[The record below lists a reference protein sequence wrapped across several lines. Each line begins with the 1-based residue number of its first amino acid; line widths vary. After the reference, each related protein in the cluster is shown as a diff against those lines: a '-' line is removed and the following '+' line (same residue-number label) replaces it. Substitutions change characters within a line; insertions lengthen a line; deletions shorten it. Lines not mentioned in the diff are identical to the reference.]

1 MVNIS
6 KTKRNFICW
15 HTLFAVISAALG
27 AVILHFAPAG
37 ALFRRVSVYTGLF
50 LLLRVGQHLYVRR
63 LPAARSAEIVT
74 VVFGNEDDKDDS
86 FADSGLDLLP
96 CCTRRSQSFFTDV
109 YLVLFDISDIRN
121 LVFLLF

>member
-6 KTKRNFICW
+6 KTKRNFIGLN
-15 HTLFAVISAALG
+15 TLFAILSG
-27 AVILHFAPAG
+27 AAG
-37 ALFRRVSVYTGLF
+37 ALILHIALPGHYFGGYPFIPVYFYFFGLASIYMFDACRRD
-50 LLLRVGQHLYVRR
+50 
-63 LPAARSAEIVT
+63 SAEIVT

>member
-1 MVNIS
+1 MNIS
-6 KTKRNFICW
+6 KTKRSCYP
-15 HTLFAVISAALG
+15 TLRS
-27 AVILHFAPAG
+27 AG

-96 CCTRRSQSFFTDV
+96 CCTRRS
-109 YLVLFDISDIRN
+109 
-121 LVFLLF
+121 

>member
-1 MVNIS
+1 MLAYL
-6 KTKRNFICW
+6 ICCIYRGTRSC
-15 HTLFAVISAALG
+15 HSTLRF
-27 AVILHFAPAG
+27 AG

-96 CCTRRSQSFFTDV
+96 CCTR
-109 YLVLFDISDIRN
+109 
-121 LVFLLF
+121 